1 MRLRYG
7 KQRRIYG
14 FVSAL
19 KYMIK
24 AEKTR
29 NLTMEER
36 KTEVG
41 KGNHSTTLVSI
52 VNILIK
58 S

>member
-1 MRLRYG
+1 
-7 KQRRIYG
+7 
-14 FVSAL
+14 
-19 KYMIK
+19 MIK